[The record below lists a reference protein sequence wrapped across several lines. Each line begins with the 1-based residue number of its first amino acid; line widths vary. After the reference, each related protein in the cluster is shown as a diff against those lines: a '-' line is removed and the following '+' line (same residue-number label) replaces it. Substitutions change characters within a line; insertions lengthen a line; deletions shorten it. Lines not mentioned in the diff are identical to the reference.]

1 MKAIV
6 SVIGKDKKGIIA
18 RVSGELFDMDIN
30 IGVTTAIAV
39 ILVALVITLIV
50 LFFVVTPYVVSGE
63 SMMPTLQDGDHIMV
77 RKVGFTIERGDI
89 ILFDRPNAE
98 YPPVKRVIAV
108 AGDTVMF
115 NGETW
120 VVNGEALEEDY
131 VLQTV
136 YESDYVSP
144 FTCDSTEIYETI
156 TNGFTLGEGELFV
169 LGDNRNNSEDSRFAD
184 VGFVPLDLVKG
195 KASMAFWP
203 VDRWRM
209 LP

>member
-1 MKAIV
+1 MTDNSGSGPEERQPSAK
-6 SVIGKDKKGIIA
+6 SR
-18 RVSGELFDMDIN
+18 RVN

-63 SMMPTLQDGDHIMV
+63 SMMPTLQNGDHIMV

-144 FTCDSTEIYETI
+144 FTCDSTEIYEMI

-169 LGDNRNNSEDSRFAD
+169 LGDNRNNSYDSHNYGAILSD
-184 VGFVPLDLVKG
+184 WVIG
-195 KASMAFWP
+195 K
-203 VDRWRM
+203 VVNVY
-209 LP
+209 